1 MSQSIRLLLGN
12 AINESTLTLT
22 TGTEQLL
29 LGLDNLKRYSNSH
42 IFRTQTLDEIVI
54 EGKFN
59 GFKTLSGFVMHRH
72 NLSAMAKYQLE
83 IFNGD
88 KQDGELLYDTT
99 LTNVFETKLL
109 GELVWGVDDLI
120 EALNDD
126 WDIRYKALWFDPVLA
141 WSFRLTLQDPYNI
154 DGYIDIARLYFGEV
168 FEPSINFSYGSQN
181 VVDAD
186 EDLKRTNGSSL
197 HTIINSKQYRRF
209 SFQFEYLIIDERT
222 LLYDAIYQ
230 GTKKNDF
237 FISLYPDT
245 GGEYEH
251 QHAMACK
258 FKSLPVF
265 THNFENNWQA
275 PFVVEE
281 C

>member
-1 MSQSIRLLLGN
+1 MSHKIRLLLGN
-12 AINESTLTLT
+12 AINESVLTLA

-29 LGLDNLKRYSNSH
+29 LGLDNLTRYSNSH
-42 IFRTQTLDEIVI
+42 IFRTETLDEIVI
-54 EGKFN
+54 EGRFN
-59 GFKTLSGFVMHRH
+59 GFQALSGFVMHRH
-72 NLSAMAKYQLE
+72 NLSATAKYQLE
-83 IFNGD
+83 IFSGD
-88 KQDGELLYDTT
+88 KQDGQVLYDTT
-99 LTNVFETKLL
+99 LEDVFETKLL
-109 GELVWGVDDLI
+109 GALVWGIDDLV

-141 WSFRLTLQDPYNI
+141 WSFRLTLQDPDNI
-154 DGYIDIARLYFGEV
+154 DGYIDIARLYFGEA

-181 VVDAD
+181 HVDAD
-186 EDLKRTNGSSL
+186 EDLVRTKGSSL
-197 HTIINSKQYRRF
+197 HTIIKSKQYRRLA
-209 SFQFEYLIIDERT
+209 FQFNYLSLDERT

-230 GTKKNDF
+230 GTKSKDF
-237 FISLYPDT
+237 FISLYPGT

-265 THNFENNWQA
+265 THDYENNWQTA
-275 PFVVEE
+275 CVVEE